1 MTNMFLGSYVTGVSE
16 RMRWI
21 LNRENI
27 KTCQDLLNPQI
38 FRAVEVL
45 SKCKTEQLKGIVY

>member
-1 MTNMFLGSYVTGVSE
+1 MFLGSYVTGVSE

-38 FRAVEVL
+38 FQAVEVL